1 MLAEYESKDKET
13 LFCFD
18 SVRKSTDSGFCLMGK
33 ILFDEYCLLK
43 SLIEL
48 YNKSTINIGGYYIF
62 KYNFR
67 NNKERIAALKKCIE
81 ETHPDNNQKTKLC

>member
-13 LFCFD
+13 LFCFGD
-18 SVRKSTDSGFCLMGK
+18 VRKSTDSGFCLMCK
-33 ILFDEYCLLK
+33 ILFDEYYLFQ

-48 YNKSTINIGGYYIF
+48 YNKSTINICRYDIF
-62 KYNFR
+62 EYNFK

-81 ETHPDNNQKTKLC
+81 ETHPDNN